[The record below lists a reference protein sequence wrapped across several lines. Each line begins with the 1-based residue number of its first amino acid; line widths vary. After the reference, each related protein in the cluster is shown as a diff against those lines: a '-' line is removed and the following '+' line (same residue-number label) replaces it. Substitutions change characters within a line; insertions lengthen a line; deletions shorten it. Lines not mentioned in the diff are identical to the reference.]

1 MFFLL
6 FQIFFKII
14 DPNFQIYNPGFW
26 LVRGFIHS
34 KMYFLEPSNHF
45 KDLIWD
51 LWQFHSFFVNVKI
64 FLGKLFHL
72 NWVWVA
78 RIKLLK
84 HEGFPR
90 FKFNDTD
97 RFHSDLFHEF
107 TLRTKE
113 SFKGFPR
120 DKFTHTDIFHSDL
133 FHNFNPRAKTLSSSH
148 ISSHWQISIW
158 IVLYFYPK
166 SEREFKGS
174 PPITF
179 NHTDRFHFDL
189 FHNSNLLA

>member
-1 MFFLL
+1 M
-6 FQIFFKII
+6 
-14 DPNFQIYNPGFW
+14 
-26 LVRGFIHS
+26 H
-34 KMYFLEPSNHF
+34 FLEPSNHF

-51 LWQFHSFFVNVKI
+51 LWQFHSFLVNVKI

-97 RFHSDLFHEF
+97 RFHSDLFHKF
-107 TLRTKE
+107 TLRAKE
-113 SFKGFPR
+113 SLKVFLDSNLITQADFNLNC
-120 DKFTHTDIFHSDL
+120 FIFFLPQS
-133 FHNFNPRAKTLSSSH
+133 K
-148 ISSHWQISIW
+148 
-158 IVLYFYPK
+158 
-166 SEREFKGS
+166 REFKGS

-179 NHTDRFHFDL
+179 NHTDKFHFDL
-189 FHNSNLLA
+189 FHNSDLRAKKVSSIYT

>member
-1 MFFLL
+1 M
-6 FQIFFKII
+6 
-14 DPNFQIYNPGFW
+14 
-26 LVRGFIHS
+26 H
-34 KMYFLEPSNHF
+34 FLEPSNHF

-51 LWQFHSFFVNVKI
+51 LWQFHSFLVNVKI

-97 RFHSDLFHEF
+97 RFHSDLFHKF
-107 TLRTKE
+107 TLRAKE
-113 SFKGFPR
+113 SLKVFLDSNLITLADFNLNC
-120 DKFTHTDIFHSDL
+120 FIFYL
-133 FHNFNPRAKTLSSSH
+133 RAKESS
-148 ISSHWQISIW
+148 
-158 IVLYFYPK
+158 
-166 SEREFKGS
+166 
-174 PPITF
+174 ITF

-189 FHNSNLLA
+189 FHNSNLRAKRFHQVTLNHTDRFESELFHYLPWRFSLIHI